1 MVAFG
6 LIAILPHPSR
16 IMPLI
21 NRTSI
26 ICRLL
31 STLTLMVVPLA
42 AGPFAL
48 AQPAEPESAETT
60 AEDTAAPEK
69 VEIEP
74 LAEDDEIS
82 TRLKEI
88 LVATDWFTDPAVRV
102 DQGVVFLSGAT
113 STSEHRTWAGD
124 LARKTQDVVAVV
136 NRIEVTKR
144 SMWDFSPAFAELSAL
159 SRDTIQALPNFAAAL
174 ILLVV
179 FWLLAKLFAA
189 IARGASRSQDTNKLL
204 RQVLS
209 KAVMIPFLIL
219 GAYLALRITGL
230 TRLAATVLG
239 GTGLLGIV
247 LGIAFR
253 DIAENFLASLLIS
266 MQSSYRVGDTII
278 VGEHE
283 GIVQS
288 VTTRGTQLM
297 TMDGNHVQIPN
308 STIYKSVIEN
318 VSANPNMRL
327 EFAVGVDYNDSAA
340 EAQNVIFDTLAAH
353 EAVLKDPEPMIL
365 IEQLAASTVN
375 LRIYFWINASEN
387 SNLKVRSSVMR
398 MVKQALQ
405 QAGLTLPDEAREVI
419 FPNGVPV
426 LMQQGD
432 QPLKESPKPVPN
444 EQQPVRSEASLETEK
459 DDLQRQADASR
470 RMDEGENLL

>member
-1 MVAFG
+1 
-6 LIAILPHPSR
+6 
-16 IMPLI
+16 MPLI
-21 NRTSI
+21 NRTSTV
-26 ICRLL
+26 CRLL
-31 STLTLMVVPLA
+31 SIFTLLVVPLA

-74 LAEDDEIS
+74 IAEDEDIS
-82 TRLKEI
+82 TRLEEI
-88 LVATDWFTDPAVRV
+88 LDATDWFTEPQVRV
-102 DQGVVFLSGAT
+102 DQGVVFLSGGT
-113 STSEHRTWAGD
+113 TTSEHRTWAGD

-144 SMWDFSPAFAELSAL
+144 SVWDFSPAIAELKVL
-159 SRDTIQALPNFAAAL
+159 SRDAIQALPNFAAAL
-174 ILLVV
+174 ILLAL

-189 IARGASRSQDTNKLL
+189 IARRASHTRGTNKLL
-204 RQVLS
+204 QQVLS
-209 KAVMIPFLIL
+209 KAIMIPFLIL

-266 MQSSYRVGDTII
+266 VQSSYRVGDMII
-278 VGEHE
+278 VGEHQ

-297 TMDGNHVQIPN
+297 TMEGNHVQIPN

-327 EFAVGVDYNDSAA
+327 DFAVGVDYNDSAA
-340 EAQNVIFDTLAAH
+340 EAQEVIFDTLAAH
-353 EAVLKDPEPMIL
+353 EAVLAEPEPMIL

-375 LRIYFWINASEN
+375 LRIYFWIDANEN

-398 MVKQALQ
+398 RVKQALQ

-426 LMQQGD
+426 MMHEDGK
-432 QPLKESPKPVPN
+432 PAEVVAPKPVPQ
-444 EQQPVRSEASLETEK
+444 EQKHVRSEGSLETEK

-470 RMDEGENLL
+470 KMDEGENLLES

>member
-1 MVAFG
+1 MPSTQRLNATYRLAVASLF
-6 LIAILPHPSR
+6 A
-16 IMPLI
+16 
-21 NRTSI
+21 
-26 ICRLL
+26 LL
-31 STLTLMVVPLA
+31 LAATPLA
-42 AGPFAL
+42 R
-48 AQPAEPESAETT
+48 AQPGEPESAETT

-69 VEIEP
+69 VDIEP

-82 TRLKEI
+82 TRLREI
-88 LVATDWFTDPAVRV
+88 LVATDWFTNPDVRV
-102 DQGVVFLSGAT
+102 DQGVVFLSGGT
-113 STSEHRTWAGD
+113 NTDEHRSWAGD

-136 NRIEVTKR
+136 NRIEVSKR
-144 SMWDFSPAFAELSAL
+144 SIWDFSPAYAELSSL
-159 SRDTIQALPNFAAAL
+159 GRDAVQALPNFAAA
-174 ILLVV
+174 IVLLFV
-179 FWLLAKLFAA
+179 FWLLAKIVAA
-189 IARGASRSQDTNKLL
+189 VARGASRTKGTNKLL
-204 RQVLS
+204 QQVLS

-239 GTGLLGIV
+239 GTGLIGIV

-266 MQSSYRVGDTII
+266 VQSSYRVGDTII
-278 VGEHE
+278 VGEHQ

-297 TMDGNHVQIPN
+297 TMEGNHVQIPN

-327 EFAVGVDYNDSAA
+327 SFAVGVDYNDSAT
-340 EAQNVIFDTLAAH
+340 EAQNVIFDTLEAH
-353 EAVLKDPEPMIL
+353 DAVLAEPEPMIL

-387 SNLKVRSSVMR
+387 SSLKVRSSVMR

-426 LMQQGD
+426 MMHEDGK
-432 QPLKESPKPVPN
+432 PAEVAPKPVPQ
-444 EQQPVRSEASLETEK
+444 EQQHVRSEGSLETEK

-470 RMDEGENLL
+470 RMDEGENLLES